1 MKYVIFFIF
10 SFFILFTNLKIIKE
24 SYKFITPIFLVN
36 PYVYK
41 IISIFIF
48 LLLTAI
54 IFNELKKIN
63 FDISFM
69 TRKFFSIIIM
79 NIICYTLYNIFTFLI
94 TSSFLSFLAKSFGF
108 IFSIY
113 LNGELYQNKISTK
126 VNSLYIIWSF
136 YLVLTSISIFFLNS

>member
-10 SFFILFTNLKIIKE
+10 SFFIFFTNLKMIKE

-36 PYVYK
+36 PCVYK
-41 IISIFIF
+41 TISIFIF
-48 LLLTAI
+48 LLLTII
-54 IFNELKKIN
+54 IFNELKKID

-69 TRKFFSIIIM
+69 TRKFLIIIIM
-79 NIICYTLYNIFTFLI
+79 NIICYTFYNVFTFLI
-94 TSSFLSFLAKSFGF
+94 TSSFLSFISKSFGF

-136 YLVLTSISIFFLNS
+136 YLVLTSISVFFLNS

>member
-69 TRKFFSIIIM
+69 TRKFLSIIIM

-94 TSSFLSFLAKSFGF
+94 TSSFLLFLAKSFGF

>member
-1 MKYVIFFIF
+1 MKYVIFFFF
-10 SFFILFTNLKIIKE
+10 SFFILFANLKMIKE

-36 PYVYK
+36 PCVYK
-41 IISIFIF
+41 TISIFIF
-48 LLLTAI
+48 LLLTII
-54 IFNELKKIN
+54 IFNELKKID

-69 TRKFFSIIIM
+69 TRKFLTIIIM
-79 NIICYTLYNIFTFLI
+79 NIICYTFYNVFTFLI
-94 TSSFLSFLAKSFGF
+94 TSCFLSFISKSFGF

-136 YLVLTSISIFFLNS
+136 YLVLTSISVFFLNS

>member
-1 MKYVIFFIF
+1 MKYVFFFIF
-10 SFFILFTNLKIIKE
+10 SFFILFTNLKMIKE

-48 LLLTAI
+48 LLLTVI
-54 IFNELKKIN
+54 IFNELKKID
-63 FDISFM
+63 FDVSFM
-69 TRKFFSIIIM
+69 TKKFLIIIIT
-79 NIICYTLYNIFTFLI
+79 NIICYTFYNVFTFLI
-94 TSSFLSFLAKSFGF
+94 TSSFLSFISKSFEF

-136 YLVLTSISIFFLNS
+136 YLVLTSISVFFLNS

>member
-10 SFFILFTNLKIIKE
+10 SFFILFTNLGIIKE

-69 TRKFFSIIIM
+69 TRKFLSIIIM

-94 TSSFLSFLAKSFGF
+94 TSSFLS
-108 IFSIY
+108 I
-113 LNGELYQNKISTK
+113 
-126 VNSLYIIWSF
+126 
-136 YLVLTSISIFFLNS
+136 

>member
-10 SFFILFTNLKIIKE
+10 SFFILFTNLKMIKE

-48 LLLTAI
+48 LLLTVI
-54 IFNELKKIN
+54 IFNELKKID

-69 TRKFFSIIIM
+69 TKKFLIIIIT
-79 NIICYTLYNIFTFLI
+79 NIICYTFYNVFTFLI
-94 TSSFLSFLAKSFGF
+94 TSSFLSFISKSFGF

-136 YLVLTSISIFFLNS
+136 YLVLTSISVFFLNS

>member
-69 TRKFFSIIIM
+69 TRKILSIIIM

-94 TSSFLSFLAKSFGF
+94 ISSFLSFLAKSFGF